1 MKMATLR
8 QKKAALKYYENL
20 RTESNDKRKTLG
32 QILLASGYSEQVA
45 KHPSFVVESRGFK
58 ETLNA
63 LLRRLK
69 VDKNSRIE
77 ILAEIMNERNEKGRL
92 SDKRSVIAA
101 NQEITKMLGEY
112 APNQMQIVSEQEAR
126 DKVLED

>member
-32 QILLASGYSEQVA
+32 QILLASGYSKQVA
-45 KHPSFVVESRGFK
+45 RHPSFVVESRGFK

-69 VDKNSRIE
+69 VDKNLRIE
-77 ILAEIMNERNEKGRL
+77 ILAEIMNDRDKDGKLR
-92 SDKRSVIAA
+92 DKRAVIAA

-112 APNQMQIVSEQEAR
+112 APSQMQIVSEQEAR
-126 DKVLED
+126 DRVLED